1 MQLTNITRKT
11 LLQILASA
19 VLLVLIDSIYLNLVG
34 SYFRKQV
41 YKVQKSEMRV
51 NFTGAI
57 LCYIFLIFGL
67 NYFILSS
74 GKSVLD
80 AFLFGLVIYAVYE
93 TTSYALLS
101 DWSFMTVIIDTVW
114 GGILFAI
121 TTYIIRVLL

>member
-19 VLLVLIDSIYLNLVG
+19 VLLVLIDSIYLNAVG

-67 NYFILSS
+67 NYFILSCD
-74 GKSVLD
+74 KSVLD

-121 TTYIIRVLL
+121 TTYIIKLLI